1 VAQLSLRRKI
11 LIGFLLLCFLVIVSA
26 LTAGYYFLKPI
37 MASLPDVHT
46 LQNAEDQ
53 IPLKI
58 YSHDKLLMAR
68 FGEKKRKLIKI
79 GDVPPQLVNAFL
91 AAEDDRFFEH
101 PGFDYQGLLRASLKL
116 LMTGKKGQGG
126 STITMQVTRNF
137 LLSSEKTYKRK
148 FKEIILAL
156 KIEQAFTKPE
166 ILELYLNKIYFGQHS
181 YGINAAAE
189 TYFGKPLNELKLE
202 EVALIAGLPKAPS
215 LYNPTTDPQR
225 AVQRRNYVLKRMLE
239 LNYIT
244 PEEYQSASQAAI
256 TSPKILAPDEPIKLD
271 APYIAEMAR
280 QYMVDKY
287 GEKSAYND
295 GFTVYT
301 TITAPLQNAATKALR
316 DALHQYDQRHGY
328 RIPSKL
334 PNYSPNLADNMPI
347 GDTLPAQV
355 KAYSNAGLTVLTQN
369 HGTITVSWKNMKWAI
384 RSKSPVA
391 IGKTFNINEI
401 IRVRELSKDN
411 WALCQVPRVE
421 GAFVALNPQTGAIIA
436 LQGGFDFYNSKYNRA
451 TQSKRQPGS
460 GFKPI
465 IYTTALENGFTPSST
480 IVDAQITIRDP
491 NLKHGWRPENY
502 GHRFY
507 GPTTLRDGLKKS
519 RNIVSVKLLMATGID
534 KAAATAMRFGFE
546 SADIPRSYSM
556 ALGSGQA
563 TPLQMARMYSVF
575 ANNGAIVEPY
585 LIEQIVAHDGKLL
598 YEAKPSKPNYILTP
612 LISYMMNSM
621 LRDVVQSGTAT
632 RAKALGRSDLAGKTG
647 TTNDGKDVWFN
658 GYTATIAAT
667 AWIGFDNPASLG
679 NKETGGDAALPM
691 WMSFMRE
698 ALKDVPQI
706 ALVVPEG
713 LPKGAT
719 ASTKPKTKRSTGIPK
734 AIQDQIKAWAKE
746 GTWKYSDGQV
756 TRPGDKSTPTIPA
769 KTPGRSKPGL

>member
-1 VAQLSLRRKI
+1 MAQLSRRRKI
-11 LIGFLLLCFLVIVSA
+11 LIGFLLLYLLVIVSV

-37 MASLPDVHT
+37 MASLPEVHT
-46 LQNAEDQ
+46 LENAEDQ

-58 YSHDKLLMAR
+58 YSHDKLLIAR
-68 FGEKKRKLIKI
+68 FGEKKRTLTKI
-79 GDVPPQLVNAFL
+79 DDVPPQLINAFL

-101 PGFDYQGLLRASLKL
+101 PGFDYKGLLRAALQLLK
-116 LMTGKKGQGG
+116 TGKKSQGG

-137 LLSSEKTYKRK
+137 LLNSEKTYTRK
-148 FKEIILAL
+148 LKEIILAL
-156 KIEQAFTKPE
+156 KIEQTFTKRE

-202 EVALIAGLPKAPS
+202 EFALIAGLPKAPS
-215 LYNPTTDPQR
+215 LYNPTIDPQR
-225 AVQRRNYVLKRMLE
+225 AAQRRNYVLKRMLE

-244 PEEYQSASQAAI
+244 QEDYQSASEAAI
-256 TSPKILAPDEPIKLD
+256 TSPKTLAPDEPIELD

-287 GEKSAYND
+287 GEKSAYNE

-301 TITAPLQNAATKALR
+301 TITAPLQHAATRALR
-316 DALHQYDQRHGY
+316 DALHEYDQRHGY
-328 RIPSKL
+328 RTPSKQSR
-334 PNYSPNLADNMPI
+334 NSQNLADRIPI
-347 GDTLPAQV
+347 GDTLPAQIT
-355 KAYSNAGLTVLTQN
+355 ALSPAGLTVLTQN
-369 HGTITVSWKNMKWAI
+369 NGTLSIPWQNMKWAI
-384 RSKSPVA
+384 RSKSPADIDRTFA
-391 IGKTFNINEI
+391 INDIV
-401 IRVRELSKDN
+401 RVRELSKDD

-421 GAFVALNPQTGAIIA
+421 GAFVALDPQTGAIIA

-480 IVDAQITIRDP
+480 VVDAPITIRDP
-491 NLKHGWRPENY
+491 NLKHGWQPENF

-507 GPTTLRDGLKKS
+507 GRTTLREGLKKS

-534 KAAATAMRFGFE
+534 TAAATALRFGFE
-546 SADIPRSYSM
+546 SEDIPRSFSM

-575 ANNGAIVEPY
+575 ANNGALVEPY
-585 LIEQIVAHDGKLL
+585 FIEQIIAHDGKVV
-598 YEAKPSKPNYILTP
+598 YEAKPSEPNYILTP
-612 LISYMMNSM
+612 QVNYMMNSM

-658 GYTATIAAT
+658 GYTATVAAT

-691 WMSFMRE
+691 WMGFMRE
-698 ALKDVPQI
+698 ALKDVPQT
-706 ALVVPEG
+706 ALIVPED

-719 ASTKPKTKRSTGIPK
+719 ASTKPKKRKSAGTPK
-734 AIQDQIKAWAKE
+734 ESPDELKPWAKE
-746 GTWKYSDGQV
+746 ILREFFSGQV
-756 TRPGDKSTPTIPA
+756 AKPPNKSTTTPQA
-769 KTPGRSKPGL
+769 KTTGRSKPGL